1 MNKIIKYINETE
13 IPAVVDSIVK
23 NNKDV
28 WSVIEQIKESRIEYQ
43 KKSQELQNE
52 LVKLLPDYKVG
63 MILEAKEDC
72 MNNWRKG
79 DRVEI
84 TTTKG
89 NDCVL
94 DGVAAI
100 DEKWIRKYFMIIESK

>member
-13 IPAVVDSIVK
+13 ISAVVDSIVK
-23 NNKDV
+23 NNKDI

-72 MNNWRKG
+72 LNNWRKG

-84 TTTKG
+84 TLVKG

-94 DGVAAI
+94 DGAAAI
-100 DEKWIRKYFMIIESK
+100 DEKWIRKYFMIIGSK